1 MSIDADGSGIGD
13 PVPPRIVVGVDGSPT
28 SLGALEWAVREARLR
43 GATLELVHVSFFRL
57 TALDIETFADQKER
71 ERAIL
76 DAAVAKASAIAPD
89 VSVTGR
95 LCDPPTAK
103 TLVDLSKEADLL
115 VVGSRGFGPF
125 KDLTLGSVSQDCARQ
140 AQCPVVII
148 GPATSDKTPA
158 AEHV

>member
-1 MSIDADGSGIGD
+1 MYTDPDGSGISE

-43 GATLELVHVSFFRL
+43 GATLELVHVSFFRQ
-57 TALDIETFADQKER
+57 TALDLETFADQKER
-71 ERAIL
+71 EQAIL
-76 DAAVAKASAIAPD
+76 DAAVAKASAMAPD
-89 VSVTGR
+89 VNVTGR

-103 TLVDLSKEADLL
+103 ALVDLSKEADLL

-125 KDLTLGSVSQDCARQ
+125 KELTLGSVSQDCARH

-148 GPATSDKTPA
+148 GPATSDKTLVA
-158 AEHV
+158 GHA